1 MRRCCTRGAIG
12 PDGAF
17 LTQLLEDAGADTSAL
32 LQVQEASGHA
42 MIQVTPEGQNA
53 IIVYGGANHCLTEA
67 YVQSVLRQ
75 AEPGDLVLLQNET
88 SQTAQI
94 IAQAADLGL
103 RVVFN
108 PSPFPAHPEQLP
120 LERVDTFILNEI
132 EGALLA
138 GMPEEQDGDA
148 IFDALRS
155 RYPQAQIIL
164 TLGSRGVTAWLG
176 GQRYDQPCFT
186 VRAVDTTGAGDTFC
200 GYYLAAAARGRRL
213 HSACAPPPP
222 LRPSPSPVPA
232 PLRLFLR
239 GTKWKAC

>member
-1 MRRCCTRGAIG
+1 M
-12 PDGAF
+12 
-17 LTQLLEDAGADTSAL
+17 
-32 LQVQEASGHA
+32 
-42 MIQVTPEGQNA
+42 
-53 IIVYGGANHCLTEA
+53 
-67 YVQSVLRQ
+67 
-75 AEPGDLVLLQNET
+75 LLQNET

-108 PSPFPAHPEQLP
+108 PSPFPAPPAQLP
-120 LERVDTFILNEI
+120 LERVDPFILNEI

-200 GYYLAAAARGRRL
+200 GYYRAGCCQGQAPAQCLRAASAAAAIAITRPG
-213 HSACAPPPP
+213 AAPAI
-222 LRPSPSPVPA
+222 PA
-232 PLRLFLR
+232 RDEVESLL
-239 GTKWKAC
+239 K